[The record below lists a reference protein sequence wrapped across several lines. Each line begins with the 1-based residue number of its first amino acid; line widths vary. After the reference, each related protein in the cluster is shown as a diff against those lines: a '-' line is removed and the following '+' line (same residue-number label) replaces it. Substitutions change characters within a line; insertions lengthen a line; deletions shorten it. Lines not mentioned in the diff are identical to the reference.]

1 MDICVIGV
9 GGGTVCG
16 QRKKQSIDEVVG
28 SLLDIWALTI
38 VEDEDKDILILFKDY
53 GKY

>member
-1 MDICVIGV
+1 MYSAGLMLLRMQMMPTPFKGCMDICVIGV

-28 SLLDIWALTI
+28 SLLDI
-38 VEDEDKDILILFKDY
+38 
-53 GKY
+53 